1 MVKERQLETSYL
13 KKETVDPSTRTW
25 SGSGYL
31 KADGPFQIVAM
42 KKQVQ
47 TSNMHQRRFRER
59 ERFSN
64 KSSQA
69 LPECIIPALYMICLT
84 CFLAHCCMLLFWNNC
99 LICSP
104 KI

>member
-1 MVKERQLETSYL
+1 MKLRLPKQNTLSLSSSKIEHTIGL
-13 KKETVDPSTRTW
+13 
-25 SGSGYL
+25 GSGYL

-69 LPECIIPALYMICLT
+69 LPECIIPALYMSCLT